1 MLRRLFI
8 ALALF
13 AGLAVA
19 SPALAQSAA
28 AKAAVDAAK
37 AQGVVGE
44 QGDGYLGFVSGQGDA
59 SVKAAVDEINAG
71 RAKAYQDIAAKSGAS
86 PEAAGQATALQLF
99 AKLPAGYYYRPLGGA
114 WTKK

>member
-1 MLRRLFI
+1 MIRRI
-8 ALALF
+8 VLALIL
-13 AGLAVA
+13 ALGLAGGGGA
-19 SPALAQSAA
+19 FAQPS

-44 QGDGYLGFVSGQGDA
+44 QGDGYLGFVGGATDA

-71 RAKAYQDIAAKSGAS
+71 RSKAYQDIAARTGVTPA
-86 PEAAGQATALQLF
+86 AAGEATALQL
-99 AKLPAGYYYRPLGGA
+99 AARLPSGYYFRPLGGS